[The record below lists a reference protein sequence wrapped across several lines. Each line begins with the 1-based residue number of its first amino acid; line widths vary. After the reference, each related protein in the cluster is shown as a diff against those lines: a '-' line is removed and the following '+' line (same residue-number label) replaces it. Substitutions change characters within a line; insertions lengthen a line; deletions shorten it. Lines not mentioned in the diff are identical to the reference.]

1 MPYLSIIIPVYNSA
15 EALERCLTSIAAQV
29 EPPTAEIIVVDDGSD
44 TPCTAQRPLDTPFP
58 IRIMRQDH
66 SGIPVARNIG
76 VRVAVA
82 PNLLFID
89 SDCVLDRNCLR
100 HLQATM
106 SRLSTDTVFQL
117 RIEGTPSSIIG
128 LAEQCR
134 LCSVQARKL
143 RTDGHIPWID
153 TAAFAIRRAGC
164 LPGDLFDV
172 RASRGS
178 DTVLLAH
185 LMREN
190 RLPVYVS
197 DACVQHCV
205 DLSIAEY
212 LAKALRS
219 SLAESAARDIIKSTG
234 MPLTSSVNGRL
245 RFIPTLFEY
254 APAGRVGLTAV
265 GVLLARYGLQAV
277 GERLSQ
283 CVSIFARDRVPRSP
297 GLGNTKQS
305 TVRLR

>member
-15 EALERCLTSIAAQV
+15 EALERCLASIAAQV
-29 EPPTAEIIVVDDGSD
+29 EPPPAEIIVVDDGSD
-44 TPCTAQRPLDTPFP
+44 TPCAQQTLDTPLP
-58 IRIMRQDH
+58 IRIVRQDH
-66 SGIPVARNIG
+66 FGIPVARNIG

-153 TAAFAIRRAGC
+153 TAAFAIRSAGC
-164 LPGDLFDV
+164 LPGELFDV

-212 LAKALRS
+212 LVKAFRS
-219 SLAESAARDIIKSTG
+219 SLAESEARDIIKSTG
-234 MPLTSSVNGRL
+234 MPLTSSVNARL
-245 RFIPTLFEY
+245 RFVPRLFEY
-254 APAGRVGLTAV
+254 APAGRAGLTAV
-265 GVLLARYGLQAV
+265 GVLLARYGLQAA
-277 GERLSQ
+277 GERFSQ
-283 CVSIFARDRVPRSP
+283 CVSIFTRDRVPLTQR
-297 GLGNTKQS
+297 